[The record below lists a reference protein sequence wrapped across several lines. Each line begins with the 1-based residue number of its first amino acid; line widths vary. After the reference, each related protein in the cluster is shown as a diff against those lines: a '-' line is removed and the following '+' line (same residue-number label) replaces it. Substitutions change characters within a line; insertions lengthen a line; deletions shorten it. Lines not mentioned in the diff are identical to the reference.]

1 MEQFIFRNA
10 NSRNTYFSIHNIEPA
25 HRYSTGKQIRV
36 GIIDWLFF
44 YNKNADIYAGFSD
57 ISNQPDFLFELDGH
71 GHMMANTLKEIAP
84 DCEIYAINGVSYG
97 EKSDETRIELFEKSI
112 EWAIQNK
119 LQILTYSHPAFL
131 GSSRQRAYEATKK
144 AYENGIITTFIHND
158 SPYNLW
164 PHGCLSLSSNQF
176 SRQPD
181 FSIYHYDYNCF
192 FANQYESYLNKL
204 SEGTTLKSGN
214 EIPFFSFSS
223 MSPVLA
229 GFIALIKQLEP
240 SYSFEQ
246 IKNLLQETSYEIH
259 DIGPNW
265 YDINPCKHVVDI
277 GKAIET
283 IYNKS
288 FS

>member
-25 HRYSTGKQIRV
+25 HKYSTGKQIRV

-44 YNKNADIYAGFSD
+44 YNKSTDIYAGFSD
-57 ISNQPDFLFELDGH
+57 ISDQPDFLFELNGH

-97 EKSDETRIELFEKSI
+97 EKSDDTRIELFEKSI

-131 GSSRQRAYEATKK
+131 GVSRQRAYEATKK
-144 AYENGIITTFIHND
+144 AYDNGIITTFIHND

-164 PHGCLSLSSNQF
+164 PYGCLSFSSTQF
-176 SRQPD
+176 SRHPD
-181 FSIYHYDYNCF
+181 LNIYHYDYNCF
-192 FANQYESYLNKL
+192 FANQYESYLNKC
-204 SEGTTLKSGN
+204 SEGIALKSGDD
-214 EIPFFSFSS
+214 IPFFSFSS

-283 IYNKS
+283 ICNKK
-288 FS
+288 F